1 MKIVKWVAVSGLCYM
16 CLTVNPAGAAD
27 PSLARKDLSTL
38 TDAEI
43 ASLRKGTGKM
53 MELDAGKPDLCPAG
67 KPNDCISPLGWRY
80 QAFIHGKATGDRVA
94 WDSCQHSSWFFLS
107 WHRMELYF
115 FERVLRAMAGD
126 PKLTLPYWNFSVPPA
141 GMDPKTTG
149 ARLPAA
155 YRVRPTATVA
165 NPLFWPARNAA
176 VNKEPGPGG
185 ADTAMP
191 LRYDDVTTLAA
202 FSASA
207 FFSNVEAMG
216 GMTFGGGA
224 RQAEKHFGGV
234 GKGRIERTPH
244 DRVHGAVGN
253 NTPTSMSNAY
263 GAGLDPIF
271 WPVHANVDRAWACWQ
286 EKHPGSEPKSDT
298 WLKTTVF
305 TFFDVEMKSGQ
316 PSPVARRMTGQEII
330 DTAKQLSY
338 NYDNNCHGFEL
349 PVPAP
354 APAPKSLRAITD
366 LSNSPENGGFGGN
379 PVEIRS
385 AILSPV
391 LGAEP
396 VTLSIPI
403 SGGLQERIASLV
415 REGAP
420 AGSIMLTIHDLA
432 VDELTAAAYG
442 IYLNAPEG
450 AAPLRHS
457 EHYVDE
463 LTFFGMGH
471 THRHDHDN
479 EHAATPSQ
487 ENSMIYDVTDV
498 IRELIAKG
506 KWRPDEVSVTLAND
520 ASATPD
526 RASPP
531 PAPAAAR
538 ARFGYVSLTLN

>member
-1 MKIVKWVAVSGLCYM
+1 MTIAKWFALSGLYYT
-16 CLTVNPAGAAD
+16 CLAFN
-27 PSLARKDLSTL
+27 LARAAEPRKDFSALKT
-38 TDAEI
+38 TEI
-43 ASLRKGTGKM
+43 ESLRTGVGKM
-53 MELDAGKPDLCPAG
+53 MALYAVKPHLGPAY

-80 QAFIHGKATGDRVA
+80 QAFIHGKATGDRTA
-94 WDSCQHSSWFFLS
+94 WDTCQHSSWFFLS

-115 FERVLRAMAGD
+115 FERILRAMAGD
-126 PKLTLPYWNFSVPPA
+126 PKLMLPYWNFSVPPV

-155 YRVRPTATVA
+155 FRVRPTATKA

-176 VNKEPGPGG
+176 VNKAPGPGVDD
-185 ADTAMP
+185 DTATP
-191 LRYDDVTTLAA
+191 LRYDDVTTSAA
-202 FSASA
+202 FSAAA

-224 RQAEKHFGGV
+224 RQTERHFGGP

-244 DRVHGAVGN
+244 DRVHGAVGDG
-253 NTPTSMSNAY
+253 TPTSMTNAY

-286 EKHPGSEPKSDT
+286 EKHPGTEPKSDA
-298 WLKTTVF
+298 WLKNTVF

-338 NYDNNCHGFEL
+338 TYDDNCRGFE
-349 PVPAP
+349 VGGA
-354 APAPKSLRAITD
+354 AAVPKSLEPITNR
-366 LSNSPENGGFGGN
+366 LRRFENAGAGGN
-379 PVEIRS
+379 PIEFRS
-385 AILSPV
+385 AVMSPV

-403 SGGLQERIASLV
+403 PGELQERIQSLV
-415 REGAP
+415 REGNP
-420 AGSIMLTIHDLA
+420 SGYIMLTIHDLA
-432 VDELTAAAYG
+432 VDQLTAAAYG
-442 IYLNAPEG
+442 IYLNVPEG
-450 AAPLRHS
+450 TTPLRHS

-471 THRHDHDN
+471 HANRHDHDT
-479 EHAATPSQ
+479 EHAVMPSQ
-487 ENSMIYDVTDV
+487 ENSMTFDVTDV
-498 IRELIAKG
+498 IRELMAKG
-506 KWRPDEVSVTLAND
+506 KWRADEVSVTLAND
-520 ASATPD
+520 AFATPD

-531 PAPAAAR
+531 PAPAEAR
-538 ARFGYVSLTLN
+538 ARFGYVSLTVN